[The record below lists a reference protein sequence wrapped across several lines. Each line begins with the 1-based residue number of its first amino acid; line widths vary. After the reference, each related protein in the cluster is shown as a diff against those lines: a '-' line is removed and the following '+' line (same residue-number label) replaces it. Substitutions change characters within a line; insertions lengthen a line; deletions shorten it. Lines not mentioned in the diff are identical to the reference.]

1 MFVLSPHRPASSPL
15 FAAALLAL
23 LTAPP
28 ALAQQVPDT
37 TFAPPIAS
45 PAFAPGEG
53 PVVLIDEGHHNFH
66 TLGGRYAP
74 FARLVERDGFV
85 LRPHAGPFTRT
96 ALDSARVLVVANAL
110 AERNLEDW
118 NLPVLPAFD
127 TSEVHVV
134 EGWVRDGGSLLLVAD
149 HLPFGG
155 AAEGLAAAFGV
166 LLSNDFAQDA
176 TGHMNF
182 MLRRR
187 DGLVHAHAVTDGRGP
202 DERVDSVKVFT
213 GEAFRTSVPVDT
225 LLTMGPGSVLLLPE
239 AAGQFSPLTPQIRA
253 DGMLV
258 GAALTHGRGRVVVF
272 GEAAMLTAQ
281 LAGPQRMPVGMNA
294 PEAADHSRLVLNTVR
309 WLAGV
314 PGAPD
319 AGPRGR
325 RRGR

>member
-1 MFVLSPHRPASSPL
+1 VFVPSPHRPAPSPL
-15 FAAALLAL
+15 WAAAFLAL
-23 LTAPP
+23 LISPF

-45 PAFAPGEG
+45 PAFAPGAG

-74 FARLVERDGFV
+74 FARLVARDGFV
-85 LRPHAGPFTRT
+85 LLPHAGPFTRT

-127 TSEVHVV
+127 TSEVRVV

-166 LLSNDFAQDA
+166 LLSNGFAQDA
-176 TGHMNF
+176 AGQMNF
-182 MLRRR
+182 MLRRG
-187 DGLVHAHAVTDGRGP
+187 DGSLHAHPVTDGRGP
-202 DERVDSVKVFT
+202 DERVDSVAVYT
-213 GEAFRTSVPVDT
+213 GEAFRTNLTVDT
-225 LLTMGPGSVLLLPE
+225 LLVMESGSTLLLPE
-239 AAGQFSPLTPQIRA
+239 VAWQFSPLTPQIRA

-281 LAGPQRMPVGMNA
+281 LAGPQRMPAGMNA
-294 PEAADHSRLVLNTVR
+294 PEATHNSRLVLNTVR

-314 PGAPD
+314 TGSPGAD
-319 AGPRGR
+319 PRGLK
-325 RRGR
+325 RGR